1 VLPAPLVLLVALVH
15 SGLPVVQVVVLSGLV
30 APVLRLLSLAQSG
43 LAAPVLLLV
52 LPVVRSGLA
61 ALVWHVL
68 PVMRSGLS
76 ALVLQ
81 LLVIALAAHVVH

>member
-1 VLPAPLVLLVALVH
+1 
-15 SGLPVVQVVVLSGLV
+15 
-30 APVLRLLSLAQSG
+30 
-43 LAAPVLLLV
+43 VLLLV
-52 LPVVRSGLA
+52 LPVVHSGLA

-68 PVMRSGLS
+68 PVMRSVLS